1 DLPPSASVFATEDME
16 ALNVIFIPASS
27 ADEVIPDVE
36 ITEFPEQYLLP
47 NINREILGHT
57 DFDVRRLKGISKPK
71 VQTFLNKLNNVVVN
85 SVQAIGTHESFTDT
99 CVDDIL
105 RIAKLNGFP
114 LMIRNQ
120 PPCNLYIQD
129 VARVTSVPDFVIE
142 NQSRENRNIVVIE
155 DKHLQNV
162 GRSNGY
168 GETQIAVEIL
178 ACGSENIRSIRR
190 AEYTDQTLWAVRII
204 STYVTFYKTLIPAM
218 YWEELGKG
226 LPKNQSMTV
235 KRWPARNSFD
245 TSFDLAQPEGR
256 REVFTALAK
265 IRKSLLQEEGE

>member
-1 DLPPSASVFATEDME
+1 DLPPAFATEDME

-27 ADEVIPDVE
+27 ADEVITNVD

-47 NINREILGHT
+47 NINRQILANGEL
-57 DFDVRRLKGISKPK
+57 DVCRLEGISDPD
-71 VQTFLNKLNNVVVN
+71 VQTFLTKLNDVVVN
-85 SVQAIGTHESFTDT
+85 GLQVVGTEETFTDT
-99 CVDDIL
+99 YVDDIL
-105 RIAKLNGFP
+105 RIAKLNRFP
-114 LMIRNQ
+114 LRIRNQ
-120 PPCNLYIQD
+120 PLRKLYIGD
-129 VARVTSVPDFVIE
+129 VPRVSSVPDFVIE
-142 NQSRENRNIVVIE
+142 NRSRENRNVVVIE
-155 DKHLQNV
+155 DKHLQSV

-168 GETQIAVEIL
+168 GETQIAGEIL

-235 KRWPARNSFD
+235 KRWPAGNSFD
-245 TSFDLAQPEGR
+245 TSFDFAQPEGR

-265 IRKSLLQEEGE
+265 IRESLLQEGE